1 MKVFVLFTQK
11 VFDCADSNS
20 IEVFSTKEK
29 AMVAFNEFVAKEK
42 KNAESDEWKIEI
54 SDGYFEAY
62 EEGYYSE
69 NHVLASVSELE
80 VK

>member
-1 MKVFVLFTQK
+1 MKVFVLFTQM
-11 VFDCADSNS
+11 VFDFEDSNS

-29 AMVAFNEFVAKEK
+29 AMEAFNEFVAKEK
-42 KNAESDEWKIEI
+42 KNAESDEWEIEI

-62 EEGYYSE
+62 EEGFYSE
-69 NHVLASVSELE
+69 NHAMAKVSELE

>member
-1 MKVFVLFTQK
+1 MKVFVLFTQM
-11 VFDCADSNS
+11 VFDFGDSNS

-29 AMVAFNEFVAKEK
+29 AMEAFNEFVAKEK
-42 KNAESDEWKIEI
+42 KRAESDEWEIEI
-54 SDGYFEAY
+54 SDGHFEAY
-62 EEGYYSE
+62 EDGCYSE